1 MSDNG
6 IPPHTSSYASATST
20 PRFDQ
25 DFSRLAGPGL
35 LNLVIGYAYLVQ
47 TGVSGFSEAAN
58 AVLRTARRL
67 GATHLS
73 EPVFNDLIDWIDLE
87 LLRRI
92 DDPPQSGVLNP
103 RQVEALIRE
112 EA

>member
-6 IPPHTSSYASATST
+6 ISPHTSSYASATST
-20 PRFDQ
+20 RFDQ

-58 AVLRTARRL
+58 AVLREALRL
-67 GATHLS
+67 GAAHLS
-73 EPVFNDLIDWIDLE
+73 GPVFNDLIDWIDLE

-92 DDPPQSGVLNP
+92 DDPPQFGVLSP